1 MKKSSIARDSFL
13 TLSLIL
19 SLNTNIL
26 AASEGEALFQTKCAS
41 CHTMT
46 RPQDMSN
53 MLAPPV
59 KGLMFHMDEHFKNKE
74 EIVQH
79 INSFVMNPTQ
89 EQAICRSVR
98 RFGLMPSQKGLLSA
112 EELNTIAE
120 WMVQISSKSC
130 EPKPSR

>member
-130 EPKPSR
+130 EPKASR